1 MPSARTARDNARI
14 NVSDAER
21 IASAV
26 GGVALTV
33 RAWER
38 PTLGRFLLAIGGL
51 ALLQRAFTGH
61 CMLYERLGIGSA
73 SSVGDVQVPHD
84 NDPVTCASEDSFPAS
99 DPPSWTPV
107 SGPGTRH

>member
-1 MPSARTARDNARI
+1 MPSARTVSNSSRI

-33 RAWER
+33 RALER
-38 PTLGRFLLAIGGL
+38 PTVGRILLAIGGL

-61 CMLYERLGIGSA
+61 CMVYERLGIGGPSA
-73 SSVGDVQVPHD
+73 PVGDPRITHN
-84 NDPVTCASEDSFPAS
+84 NDPVDCASEDSFPAS

-107 SGPGTRH
+107 AGTVRH